1 MKYLISELQLNLL
14 FESLEEPKKPLIAR
28 FFKLLNEE
36 KKKHKT
42 RASILEAIKSMS
54 PFLNINPN
62 YSQYLLELYLL
73 NYNKDGDYSNL
84 TTDNF
89 VDPRKM
95 KGKWTP
101 NTKANL
107 YTIAQ
112 MPFKG
117 SNLEGYWS
125 SDNKGTPY
133 YKVVSYG
140 WYPVYIYKEGKWYEV
155 IKRYSSSTSRQMSNA
170 NPVDWSDELD
180 SNTYTLTP
188 EEMKMLE
195 YGVSHE
201 QIMSNKVKKLKS
213 IESDVSKRKKLVRS
227 WNYYGD
233 NTPKVNIKFKVNSI
247 DVDDDKAIVTIDV
260 FDVIKR
266 EDGKGVQ
273 TPENYLKGELPGI
286 NQKFV
291 EDKIKSKMRSELVDY
306 IGTRFR
312 WLPEDPIN
320 SKVEFKF
327 NHLKK

>member
-1 MKYLISELQLNLL
+1 
-14 FESLEEPKKPLIAR
+14 
-28 FFKLLNEE
+28 
-36 KKKHKT
+36 
-42 RASILEAIKSMS
+42 
-54 PFLNINPN
+54 
-62 YSQYLLELYLL
+62 
-73 NYNKDGDYSNL
+73 
-84 TTDNF
+84 
-89 VDPRKM
+89 
-95 KGKWTP
+95 
-101 NTKANL
+101 
-107 YTIAQ
+107 
-112 MPFKG
+112 
-117 SNLEGYWS
+117 
-125 SDNKGTPY
+125 
-133 YKVVSYG
+133 
-140 WYPVYIYKEGKWYEV
+140 
-155 IKRYSSSTSRQMSNA
+155 MSNA

-201 QIMSNKVKKLKS
+201 QIMSDKVKKLKS

-227 WNYYGD
+227 WSYYGD